1 MKRYIYEMVTFRDW
15 EAADPVTFQVE
26 YHFEDFFTSRKA
38 AIDFTRHYVEWLL
51 KNKFA
56 VEAVKVNFTDRY
68 NNMLVMYMVQNE
80 KETEFYGIKRNM
92 ILN

>member
-1 MKRYIYEMVTFRDW
+1 MKRYIYEMVTFRAW

-26 YHFEDFFTSRKA
+26 YHFEDYFTSRKA

-51 KNKFA
+51 KQKLA
-56 VEAVKVNFTDRY
+56 VEAVELNMTDR
-68 NNMLVMYMVQNE
+68 NNCELVMYMVQNE
-80 KETEFYGIKRNM
+80 KLTEYYGIKRNM